1 MLTGIKAMC
10 FTFLIWGKHD
20 LLFIFTPIDR
30 VHTPWIFTACLLS
43 ETAAIFPEKMSAV
56 PLLNVVKV
64 HFWARQLSRK
74 LRKCCSGALWREEN
88 QSSHA
93 VMTQH
98 KSIHLISCLISV
110 NMHQMGDIICVSSGI
125 NYSQSTSRNVTI
137 FRCKD
142 SILNHP
148 WTIKK

>member
-10 FTFLIWGKHD
+10 FTFLRKAWCAFYIYSYW
-20 LLFIFTPIDR
+20 
-30 VHTPWIFTACLLS
+30 LS
-43 ETAAIFPEKMSAV
+43 TLSFYSLSPFIFPEKMSAV

-110 NMHQMGDIICVSSGI
+110 NMQQMDDIIRVSSGI